1 VERSNS
7 ISLSSN
13 TIKNIL
19 TLRYNLSINPILP
32 KLTEKDF
39 ISTND
44 KFSTKFIEETIANTL
59 KKNIDKN
66 CKKISIALSA
76 GIDSTLNL
84 AILRKTFPDLQIMA
98 ISMHFANSVDETP
111 EAAKIA
117 EYFDAKHEI
126 IHLDNFLVELPKAIS
141 ITKQP
146 FWDLHWYHIV
156 KKAKSQSD
164 HLVSGDGGDELFGG
178 YTFRYS
184 KFLSKI
190 SSNSTVNEKILAYLS
205 CHERDHVPN
214 QENIFEKKL
223 DFSWN
228 EIHNQLIPFFDNSLS
243 PIDQVFLA
251 DYNGKLLHN
260 FSIVNNKLV
269 KNYGVI
275 PVTPMLS
282 SDFIYK
288 SMKIPTE
295 QKYNFD
301 LNLGKLPLRKI
312 LKEFKIDDLILKQ
325 KLGFSVNT
333 KTLWKNYGFDMAKNY
348 LIDGKIIQ
356 DGLIKKDWINSN
368 IYNKNID
375 IRHINKFLGLLAFE
389 IWYRNTKL

>member
-1 VERSNS
+1 MNFNS
-7 ISLSSN
+7 AKS
-13 TIKNIL
+13 IL
-19 TLRYNLSINPILP
+19 TLRYDYTQNSNLP
-32 KLTEKDF
+32 KLKW
-39 ISTND
+39 ND
-44 KFSTKFIEETIANTL
+44 LKKKENFSTKDLISDLLINI
-59 KKNIDKN
+59 KNSFPKDYSKP
-66 CKKISIALSA
+66 ISISLSA
-76 GIDSTLNL
+76 GIDSSLML
-84 AILRKTFPDLQIMA
+84 CLLKKVFPGNEINA
-98 ISMHFANSVDETP
+98 ISIKFTDSYDET
-111 EAAKIA
+111 ESASQIAKKVGVNHHIV
-117 EYFDAKHEI
+117 EV
-126 IHLDNFLVELPKAIS
+126 DNFLEKLPES
-141 ITKQP
+141 IGITGLP
-146 FWDLHWYHIV
+146 FWDIHWIYLV
-156 KKAKSQSD
+156 EASKTYSNY
-164 HLVSGDGGDELFGG
+164 LVSGDGGDELFGG

>member
-1 VERSNS
+1 MNFNS
-7 ISLSSN
+7 AKS
-13 TIKNIL
+13 IL
-19 TLRYNLSINPILP
+19 TLRYDYTQNSNLP
-32 KLTEKDF
+32 KLKW
-39 ISTND
+39 ND
-44 KFSTKFIEETIANTL
+44 LKKKENFSTKDLISDLLINI
-59 KKNIDKN
+59 KNSFPKDYSKP
-66 CKKISIALSA
+66 ISISLSA
-76 GIDSTLNL
+76 GIDSSLML
-84 AILRKTFPDLQIMA
+84 CLLKKVFPENEINA
-98 ISMHFANSVDETP
+98 ISIKFTDSYDET
-111 EAAKIA
+111 ESASQIAKKVGVNHHIV
-117 EYFDAKHEI
+117 EV
-126 IHLDNFLVELPKAIS
+126 DNFLEKLPEAIG
-141 ITKQP
+141 ITGLP
-146 FWDLHWYHIV
+146 FWDIHWIYLV
-156 KKAKSQSD
+156 EASKTYSNY
-164 HLVSGDGGDELFGG
+164 LVSGDGGDELFGG

-389 IWYRNTKL
+389 IWYRNNL

>member
-1 VERSNS
+1 MNFNS
-7 ISLSSN
+7 AKS
-13 TIKNIL
+13 IL
-19 TLRYNLSINPILP
+19 TLRYDYTQNSNLP
-32 KLTEKDF
+32 KLKW
-39 ISTND
+39 ND
-44 KFSTKFIEETIANTL
+44 LKKKENFSTKDLISDLLINI
-59 KKNIDKN
+59 KNSFPKDYSKP
-66 CKKISIALSA
+66 ISISLSA
-76 GIDSTLNL
+76 GIDSSLML
-84 AILRKTFPDLQIMA
+84 CLLKKVFPENEINA
-98 ISMHFANSVDETP
+98 ISIKFTDSYDET
-111 EAAKIA
+111 ESASQIAKKVGVNHHIV
-117 EYFDAKHEI
+117 EV
-126 IHLDNFLVELPKAIS
+126 DNFLEKLPEAIG
-141 ITKQP
+141 ITGLP
-146 FWDLHWYHIV
+146 FWDIHWIYLV
-156 KKAKSQSD
+156 EASKNYSNY
-164 HLVSGDGGDELFGG
+164 LVSGDGGDELFGG

-389 IWYRNTKL
+389 IWYRNNL